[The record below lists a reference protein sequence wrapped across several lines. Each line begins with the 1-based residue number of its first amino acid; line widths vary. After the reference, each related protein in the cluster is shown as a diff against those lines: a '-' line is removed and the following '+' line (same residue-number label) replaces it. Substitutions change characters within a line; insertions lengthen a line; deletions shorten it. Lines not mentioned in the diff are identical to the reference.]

1 MVFVQ
6 FGWRYRFTQTGA
18 AGHKYEQRTQKLRLN
33 TGVQLVSRRTS
44 LVLIGLVVIALY
56 AVPYL
61 AIGHIAA
68 WYGSFL
74 FWICAAVVIIFLNL
88 AATAG
93 FKGGEQ

>member
-1 MVFVQ
+1 M
-6 FGWRYRFTQTGA
+6 
-18 AGHKYEQRTQKLRLN
+18 
-33 TGVQLVSRRTS
+33 SRRTS
-44 LVLIGLVVIALY
+44 LALIGLVIIALY

-88 AATAG
+88 TATAG